1 MAPAVAY
8 AMEDD
13 ARYSKDE
20 YFEYE
25 LTRSGYKVKKLTD
38 KGKDLLWENDFTLT
52 IPEYHNDIPVIGL
65 AKNSLEN
72 EKIKTLYI
80 PKTLKEIDDFAL
92 YKDNKEDEYKL
103 EEIKIYPGLRDKETD
118 EIIEQKID
126 LDRIGKKA
134 IENQNLKELPF
145 NVKEIDY
152 QALKN
157 NKFNKLDLSDTEIIK
172 EDSIT
177 QEDELELII
186 NKYSDVEIPFYD
198 EEKTKVEYIEK
209 EFNKK
214 EQNSETIDYVKLRQ
228 ELVDNMINNK
238 KQEEENTQEED
249 DEEGEE
255 DKPVE
260 KEENTDTPKKKEKE
274 DKSVEEN
281 TEYIPNQKHK
291 EEQEKELKQQDEEIL
306 KGFDYDI
313 KDYKIVEP
321 KKLNNKE
328 YKELIKTN
336 KTPKRLSF
344 NLFSTSYA
352 AEDTEE
358 GYVNGTKIEKL
369 ETLWLLDNDTTSS
382 DDQTLVWEDDYDKY
396 VKTITNYSLS
406 GDFDYEPGT
415 IQITIPKYIFEDRY
429 GNKTGRM
436 TLGVPEAPSRKNDFA
451 YVETE
456 DSYILINTKKLPAA
470 TQGFFT
476 ATVRDLKPHMIKDKV
491 TEYETTP
498 FNSTINVVTREGEVI
513 NKKSE
518 DLIAEVDTREVL
530 TETVKRG
537 QELFESYP
545 NNWPKELKPEND
557 EDYIYAAWSTWTV
570 NKGSQTFKIDFEDN
584 AKTNE
589 VNKNAEILG
598 VRRNSDMEIFTNDN
612 KDNIKVNN
620 FYPTEGFGYVED
632 GNNFRATVYTA
643 YPKSD
648 FYNDDGTPKK
658 DKYIIENN
666 VKYTLTSED
675 DKEVTVKDD
684 TAELEYL
691 PKAFPVPDNK
701 FKIFKEG
708 ARNTNRRKGSKHIG
722 EYEFDVNTLLRKE
735 EVEIDY
741 NIEKSIS
748 AKALTKG
755 KNLKPFGPRAFGKES
770 YTTSL
775 TDEEI
780 YFNGD
785 ENTHGSKLNSDDYE
799 FTKLTINK
807 PTFYEYKR
815 ENNEW
820 YGYRTVPNNTNTDP
834 TKIYKNEWAFIS
846 IDRPK
851 SEFKATLYD
860 NNKTA
865 LANIIY
871 TKDGDYTITAIN
883 DNVTVN
889 GNTIT
894 LPENTTGYKIVTNTK
909 EAGFNWHITPSVKIK
924 PTDNIV
930 KAITNRFGL
939 EYDEENQDIKVKTSE
954 IELFFDNKANLKVI
968 KEDKEYFNEDDWG
981 RDSLSG
987 RYYSHSQPT
996 GHFIMHKGGDGKIV
1010 NVNGEEVDLA
1020 EGIDHGNPSLFLKD
1034 HKDVHKR
1041 GIYPLDLNKLRNGK
1055 EVEVFYEVENIG
1067 FGMPWTYDAETNAK
1081 IHQKNPK
1088 DPIKTYYDE
1097 AFGVHSYRM
1106 KSRDFKL
1113 QFSNQNNEKQEEL
1126 TNRDYEFTKMK
1137 FDRPV
1142 MFDYVKFDKDE
1153 YAHFESNK
1161 ERFGGVIVY
1170 GLVKKGEYGY
1180 KVNED
1185 YTKIPILEVF
1195 ASTDNEKSYKK
1206 IADVTF
1212 NETGYTINVV
1222 EGSGAKADGE
1232 YLIFPDNTSD
1242 YKVEAETKMAAM
1254 DFHQIPYVKIKPTKE
1269 VVSMVEKLYTGDGSS
1284 DMPFVELHNT
1294 ADLNVDVKGS
1304 KLIIHD
1310 LSTNDFTVE
1319 TLDED
1324 KEMSINE
1331 ETGIDKITGIQYQD
1345 TPIGDHFN
1353 ISKEINGGKYQKD
1366 DFDDPYALYSMYL
1379 NKIMN
1384 GDNAEISYKV
1394 NNTGFGMPFTYDKE
1408 SKDDYENNF
1417 NKVPYKM
1424 VSRDYLV
1431 DFNTEKLDSK
1441 DFEFSSIKFNMPNL
1455 YDYGVFTGRRK
1466 AYYESAIN
1474 RKYFN
1479 RLGGDLS
1486 YGYVNKGEEGYK
1498 ATDDYSKAPDLEVYG
1513 KTDDGDYQKYATVS
1527 FKTGKPVVEATNGA
1541 KSKDDT
1547 LVFPDNITEYKVE
1560 AKTTVAGIR
1569 FTYEPNVRFKKS
1581 EKMEGIIDKL
1591 YNNDF
1596 PKAKTTNTVDL
1607 NVETY
1612 GKNNFIKKDDAYSV
1626 LDGIVYG
1633 ANVEKSLKY
1642 ENDAENK
1649 KVHLTYTSKRT
1660 VQTNIKNNNDLQ
1672 YAIGTGGY
1680 KEEKEA
1686 TWYDLLPKG
1695 VKADTSSIRLSEGA
1709 RLKNRPRV
1717 IENYKNSGQD
1727 LLIVDVVIDKPQ
1739 YSFTSE
1745 EKSFTNHAGIK
1756 DTHSMTFNA
1765 SYTWQSL
1772 YDLGKDLKNHVVY
1785 ESHNEYL
1792 GNMKKLMGEPDNP
1805 TYGNNSTSLLKV
1817 TDEKT
1822 KKLLTDLNEK
1832 HDNPSFVYGSTQNYV
1847 DIDSSGSTGLTKEV
1861 DVDNQNN
1868 FGTGLDEAT
1877 PKNVYE
1883 NQVYEYRKTIQNDLS
1898 TKSKN
1903 IVLYD
1908 KLEGYNPSESQ
1919 DDYKD
1924 EQWRG
1929 TLIDVDVSQL
1939 KDRGIDAVVYYSTKK
1954 NIKLDDTN
1962 DRRDNNIDNTRI
1974 WTTERPENVRDITAI
1989 AIDARKLTTGKDFV
2003 LEKGQSFSYF
2013 IKMRAPDLNKLGY
2026 AKNEDDKQQW
2036 YDTARD
2042 IVDRKD
2048 IVIPGL
2054 GKEYIRTHNIYESEK
2069 GFVGGAHAYNNAVAI
2084 LTSIDANTGGMSDNM
2099 LIRYDYTKVG
2109 LKPYVVNV
2117 EKFFTDD
2124 NNRDGIRPD
2133 NVKINLLA
2141 NGKVVDSKVLNG
2153 DNKWKAT
2160 FRPTLYDENGELID
2174 YTLEEE
2180 PTKGYNSKISKDKK
2194 AEYSRDVEFNNNHN
2208 PAKVNIPVK
2217 KVWKDI
2223 DANHE
2228 AMPKAITY
2236 VLKADGKEVDR
2247 ATVKPDKDG
2256 SWDYTFENLFK
2267 YRDGGVEIKYTIEE
2281 EPVEDFITT
2290 VDKNTIT
2297 NTYYP
2302 YADLEVSKKVENAS
2316 NKALDKEFTF
2326 VFELEK
2332 DKNDDRVIGDYKY
2345 EKYDAKGNPIDLGN
2359 KNILTNGSEFTLKDG
2374 ERAVIKDIDAR
2385 FKYKVTE
2392 KGTDAFVVNG
2402 NTREGEI
2409 TTSETQKAQFVNK
2422 YQTKGETSFDVNK
2435 ILDGRE
2441 LSLNQFK
2448 FEVYEK
2454 VDGEL
2459 IHKENLDKK
2468 STDSDK
2474 AYNGINSN
2482 SNTILPLVKYT
2493 NVDLGYDKNGIL
2505 NETNTKEYVIKEFND
2520 EKDGYTYD
2528 DKEIAVKV
2536 VLTDNGNGN
2545 INTEVSYGRFIEN
2558 IFNKD
2563 DVKTFKNE
2571 YRAEDSVNLKAF
2583 KYVKDGIDIKENQF
2597 KFEAK
2602 QVAILDNKLI
2612 KNDVKNDTF
2621 EFDNLSKYEYIES
2634 DEVSNNKDVIKS
2646 SDNGKVVANGFSD
2659 KDGQVDLS
2667 TINYNQYDAGKT
2679 FVYDVYEVDNSEK
2692 DENVVFDK
2700 NTIRYFIRVDDYGT
2714 GSLNVWT
2721 EFNIRYIL
2729 DKDLEKAKKEAIRIV
2744 ENYKLSNSDELI
2756 SEIEKIEDV
2765 KELEDFVYNLDD
2777 KTPLFTNEYKPG
2789 NLKITKKVTDRS
2801 NKNEPFKFKIK
2812 LNSEDSEVPDGDFE
2826 LEDNSPKTSPI
2837 EWDVSEDG
2845 VMTVRPSIPGTVG
2858 TFDHLKFYL
2867 INDQVNIWEPKDDS
2881 EKKDI
2886 IESLVSNLEF
2896 YKNIEAKYK
2905 DADIF
2910 QSILVHE
2917 KAIKFL
2923 KDNDFDVIKETIKK
2937 SNEWRDAIGTSDKV
2951 EFEGDF
2957 VLPEDSSYMFYNS
2970 QIPELNLSNFDTSSV
2985 TNMSYMFGQ
2994 SGVTTLDLSNFDTSN
3009 VTDMSSMFYDSNA
3022 TSLDLSNFDTS
3033 NVTNM
3038 SGMFNGSQAT
3048 EIKLDDKFNT
3058 SNVTDMSIMFARSQ
3072 AISLD
3077 LSNFDTSNVTGM
3089 SGMFNDSQATEIKL
3103 DDKFNTSNV
3112 TNMSYMFGQSRV
3124 ITLDLSN
3131 FDTSNVTDMSH
3142 MFGQS
3147 GVTSLDLSNFDTSN
3161 VTDMSGMFMKS
3172 QAISLDLSNFNT
3184 SNVTDMSN
3192 MFYYSKATT
3201 LDLSSFDTSKVTNM
3215 DSMLSDIYAD
3225 TVYVRDEEEKEK
3237 YINSGGLRT
3246 YENIIIKNSNTIAQ
3260 NNILNNIKE
3269 TVLPTSYA
3277 AETTE
3282 ENTSTKGITQSTNT
3296 IEVKG
3301 KEEPVWSVTNNTKE
3315 YTEITFYNKVLKP
3328 KYTLNPNGGKSQS
3341 AENPV
3346 VEEIPT
3352 KDNSYGFFRPGY
3364 TFKGWGI
3371 DKDETNTA
3379 EEIEA
3384 YTNEQKEQGNY
3395 DIELFAIWEEQKLDF
3410 KDGEAEFTLYPDQ
3423 SITLPDLPA
3432 NMNYEIY
3439 EYTKDGWQQISIETL
3454 VEDEKIK
3461 DKTDGSGT
3469 IESQKTTEVVFTN
3482 DESPDETREV
3492 IRGRKTLNGE
3502 RLNTE
3507 GYTFSLYEAD
3517 KEGNITNDKAI
3528 RKSTSN
3534 KDGDFE
3540 FEKIIFNKVDDDSN
3554 DKDYY
3559 YIIKENNDNKE
3570 NIIYTEKE
3578 QLVKI
3583 TVKTIKTETG
3593 KRVITSKLSYINDDK
3608 EEDETYKPNFNNKT
3622 EKTKITITKDFE
3634 DDYAKEIAESKN
3646 IEFTAEVQISGERET
3661 RIVTLNK
3668 DNGFTAT
3675 IDNLEIGTNYTVKE
3689 IDIPTG
3695 FKEES
3700 ISNDNNTLKKDNNNV
3715 VITNSY
3721 KSDGYVELSL
3731 NKELIGR
3738 QLQSEEFT
3746 FNLYDEENNLLSST
3760 SNEEDGEIYFYFPVD
3775 KAGERTF
3782 TIKESET
3789 KDTTI
3794 ENDKEDI
3801 VVTVNLKDDGKGNIV
3816 QERSEDGKAKIT
3828 YKDNKTKF
3836 VNKVKPG
3843 NLQLTKTV
3851 SNLDTKQLF
3860 TLKVE
3865 LYDKNDKEI
3874 TKEFDYTSTNE
3885 DNKGKIKSGDLI
3897 SIQGDET
3904 ITIENLPNG
3913 TRYVVN
3919 EVEIPDRYK
3928 LINKPE
3934 TEGVIKTNE
3943 VNKVDFVNEYDSKG
3957 SYQIKGIK
3965 HYNKD
3970 LEDNQFEFYLID
3982 KNQKDADGN
3991 TLILDKAYNDKDG
4004 NFWFD
4009 PIEFNKDD
4017 IGGLNRKLKVIERQS
4032 NESNIIYD
4040 KTVYDI
4046 ELETIE
4052 DNGNILVKPIIKSN
4066 FKNKDSIEFTNEY
4079 KENLKSITI
4088 RKEVVNSDLADV
4100 EFKVNVSLIYPD
4112 GQTKEF
4118 PLTLKNN
4125 EEFELRDI
4133 PEGTEYTVK
4142 EVDIPEEYE
4151 FESITPNDTGKVED
4165 DSIEVVVK
4173 NRLKG
4178 KKRFKVEA
4186 SKLVNNYISDDV
4198 FEFNLL
4204 DEDGE
4209 VLQTKEN
4216 VNKTITFDEIE
4227 LDENFEGEKTY
4238 FVKEVIGDVENIT
4251 YDEREYKVVVK
4262 NTKDDVEV
4270 KYYLDDKEV
4279 DEIIFNNIKTY
4290 KGSLELEA
4298 NKTLNGFKPKDNTF
4312 TFELTDEDK
4321 KQVKETKNDKD
4332 GKVKFDIDFNEQ
4344 TIKDYEQLKEF
4355 GYTTQVYYVKEVND
4369 KQEGVLYDQNEY
4381 KITLDLELDNDTI
4394 SIKNKTITL
4403 EDEEV
4408 ESITFNN
4415 IKSNLPNTGKTTQLL
4430 TILGIILMIL
4440 TTVGYMQTK
4449 KRRV

>member
-1 MAPAVAY
+1 MKNKSHILIHKVSSLLLSILMLLSNMAPAVAY

-103 EEIKIYPGLRDKETD
+103 EEIKIYPELRDKGTD

-157 NKFNKLDLSDTEIIK
+157 NKFNKLDLSNTEIIK

-177 QEDELELII
+177 QEDDLELII
-186 NKYSDVEIPFYD
+186 NKYSNVETPFYD
-198 EEKTKVEYIEK
+198 EGKTKVEYIEK

-214 EQNSETIDYVKLRQ
+214 EQNNEEIDYVKLRQ
-228 ELVDNMINNK
+228 QLVDNMINNK
-238 KQEEENTQEED
+238 KQEED
-249 DEEGEE
+249 DEEGAEE
-255 DKPVE
+255 SEQK
-260 KEENTDTPKKKEKE
+260 NTDTPKKKQKE
-274 DKSVEEN
+274 DKSVEEEN
-281 TEYIPNQKHK
+281 TEYIPNQKYK
-291 EEQEKELKQQDEEIL
+291 EEQEEELKQQDEEIL

-328 YKELIKTN
+328 YDELIKTN

-352 AEDTEE
+352 AEDTTE

-369 ETLWLLDNDTTSS
+369 ETLWLLDNDTTLSGKQS
-382 DDQTLVWEDDYDKY
+382 LVWEDDYDKY

-415 IQITIPKYIFEDRY
+415 IQIKIPKYIFEDRY

-456 DSYILINTKKLPAA
+456 DSYILINTKKLPAS

-491 TEYETTP
+491 KGYETTP
-498 FNSTINVVTREGEVI
+498 FNSTISVVNKEGEVI
-513 NKKSE
+513 DKKSE
-518 DLIAEVDTREVL
+518 DLIAEVDTKEVL

-545 NNWPKELKPEND
+545 KNWPDELKPEND

-589 VNKNAEILG
+589 VNENAEILG

-658 DKYIIENN
+658 DKYVIENN

-691 PKAFPVPDNK
+691 PKAFPVPKNK
-701 FKIFKEG
+701 FQIFKEG
-708 ARNTNRRKGSKHIG
+708 ARNTNRREGSKHIG

-815 ENNEW
+815 ESYEW

-834 TKIYKNEWAFIS
+834 TKIYKNEWAFTS

-851 SEFKATLYD
+851 SEFKATIYD

-865 LANIIY
+865 LANVVY
-871 TKDGDYTITAIN
+871 TKDGDYSITAID
-883 DNVTVN
+883 DNVVIN

-981 RDSLSG
+981 RDTLSG

-1020 EGIDHGNPSLFLKD
+1020 EGIDHGSPSLFLKD

-1185 YTKIPILEVF
+1185 YRKIPTLEVF

-1206 IADVTF
+1206 IADVKF

-1232 YLIFPDNTSD
+1232 YLIFPENTSD

-1269 VVSMVEKLYTGDGSS
+1269 VVSMVEELYTGDGSS

-1310 LSTNDFTVE
+1310 LSTNDFTVK

-1324 KEMSINE
+1324 KEMYINE
-1331 ETGIDKITGIQYQD
+1331 ETGIDKIAGIQYQD
-1345 TPIGDHFN
+1345 TPIGDHFD

-1366 DFDDPYALYSMYL
+1366 SQDDPYALYSMYL

-1466 AYYESAIN
+1466 AYYESVIN

-1498 ATDDYSKAPDLEVYG
+1498 STNDYSKAPDLEVYG

-1527 FKTGKPVVEATNGA
+1527 FKTGKPVVETTNGA
-1541 KSKDDT
+1541 KAKDDT
-1547 LVFPDNITEYKVE
+1547 LVFPKNITEYKVE

-1672 YAIGTGGY
+1672 YAIETGGY

-1805 TYGNNSTSLLKV
+1805 TYGNNSTSLLKI

-1822 KKLLTDLNEK
+1822 KKLLTDLNKK

-1847 DIDSSGSTGLTKEV
+1847 DIDSSGSTRLTKEV

-1908 KLEGYNPSESQ
+1908 KLEGYSPSESQ

-2084 LTSIDANTGGMSDNM
+2084 LTSIDANTGGTSDNM

-2109 LKPYVVNV
+2109 LKPYVINV

-2385 FKYKVTE
+2385 FKYKITE
-2392 KGTDAFVVNG
+2392 KDTDAFVVNG

-2571 YRAEDSVNLKAF
+2571 YRANGLVDLKAF

-2602 QVAILDNKLI
+2602 QVAILDNKLM

-2621 EFDNLSKYEYIES
+2621 EFDNLSKYEYVES
-2634 DEVSNNKDVIKS
+2634 DEVLNNKDVIKS
-2646 SDNGKVVANGFSD
+2646 SDNGKVIANGFSD

-2812 LNSEDSEVPDGDFE
+2812 LNSEDSEVPNGDFE
-2826 LEDNSPKTSPI
+2826 LKKNPNNLIPANGWKLNTDKYGNTTTGGFTFNGVEAEFDENGNPYVEWKYGEDPELSKNKEFI
-2837 EWDVSEDG
+2837 DK
-2845 VMTVRPSIPGTVG
+2845 VG
-2858 TFDHLKFYL
+2858 SNASVKFYGEIDL
-2867 INDQVNIWEPKDDS
+2867 TNLYNNIKGGTDKDNLEDKETNNLNDYLQSLIPETTDTYRKKINVNFKNDINWLVFNDNGTEKLVSKKPLKHSISWDELYNAGVVFGENTETPNGYNPYNPQYVEINSKKYVVRLMRAYSDEVPINDRTNTFGNYDKTKGSEWNRLILPLIKEGRSDSKSKYGVEKDMPTLANYSWWKDFGGKSNKSGSYSERLDYGVCRWMQESGHEDS
-2881 EKKDI
+2881 EYRAFRGI
-2886 IESLVSNLEF
+2886 
-2896 YKNIEAKYK
+2896 
-2905 DADIF
+2905 
-2910 QSILVHE
+2910 
-2917 KAIKFL
+2917 
-2923 KDNDFDVIKETIKK
+2923 
-2937 SNEWRDAIGTSDKV
+2937 
-2951 EFEGDF
+2951 
-2957 VLPEDSSYMFYNS
+2957 
-2970 QIPELNLSNFDTSSV
+2970 DTSSSAAAY
-2985 TNMSYMFGQ
+2985 SYSSGTYDYKNYRGWLAVLERVDNTSSSQASIDSETILVQ
-2994 SGVTTLDLSNFDTSN
+2994 SSNNPLKRYQLRNTELKTTDSYTAKEDTS
-3009 VTDMSSMFYDSNA
+3009 T
-3022 TSLDLSNFDTS
+3022 FD
-3033 NVTNM
+3033 
-3038 SGMFNGSQAT
+3038 
-3048 EIKLDDKFNT
+3048 I
-3058 SNVTDMSIMFARSQ
+3058 
-3072 AISLD
+3072 AISSD
-3077 LSNFDTSNVTGM
+3077 VAYAES
-3089 SGMFNDSQATEIKL
+3089 K
-3103 DDKFNTSNV
+3103 K
-3112 TNMSYMFGQSRV
+3112 
-3124 ITLDLSN
+3124 
-3131 FDTSNVTDMSH
+3131 
-3142 MFGQS
+3142 
-3147 GVTSLDLSNFDTSN
+3147 SLGELL
-3161 VTDMSGMFMKS
+3161 
-3172 QAISLDLSNFNT
+3172 I
-3184 SNVTDMSN
+3184 
-3192 MFYYSKATT
+3192 
-3201 LDLSSFDTSKVTNM
+3201 
-3215 DSMLSDIYAD
+3215 
-3225 TVYVRDEEEKEK
+3225 
-3237 YINSGGLRT
+3237 
-3246 YENIIIKNSNTIAQ
+3246 
-3260 NNILNNIKE
+3260 
-3269 TVLPTSYA
+3269 PTSYA

-3282 ENTSTKGITQSTNT
+3282 ENTSTEGITQSTNT

-3301 KEEPVWSVTNNTKE
+3301 KEEPVWSVTSNTEE
-3315 YTEITFYNKVLKP
+3315 YTEITFYNALLKP

-3371 DKDETNTA
+3371 NKDETNTL

-3384 YTNEQKEQGNY
+3384 HTNEQKEDGNY

-3423 SITLPDLPA
+3423 SVTLPDLPA
-3432 NMNYEIY
+3432 NMSYEIY
-3439 EYTKDGWQQISIETL
+3439 EYTKDGWNL
-3454 VEDEKIK
+3454 VEETNTSGRIK
-3461 DKTDGSGT
+3461 SQEE
-3469 IESQKTTEVVFTN
+3469 IEATFIN
-3482 DESPDETREV
+3482 DESPDETREI
-3492 IRGRKTLNGE
+3492 IRGRKTLNRE

-3528 RKSTSN
+3528 RKATSN

-3540 FEKIIFNKVDDDSN
+3540 FKEIIFNKVDDDSN

-3668 DNGFTAT
+3668 GNKFTAT

-3689 IDIPTG
+3689 IDIPRG

-3700 ISNDNNTLKKDNNNV
+3700 ISNDTNTLKKENNEV
-3715 VITNSY
+3715 KIVNSY

-3738 QLQSEEFT
+3738 ELQSEEFT

-3801 VVTVNLKDDGKGNIV
+3801 VVTVNLKDDGKGNII
-3816 QERSEDGKAKIT
+3816 QERLEDGKAKIT
-3828 YKDNKTKF
+3828 YKNNKTKF

-3913 TRYVVN
+3913 TKYVVN
-3919 EVEIPDRYK
+3919 EVEIPNRYK

-4066 FKNKDSIEFTNEY
+4066 FKDKDSIEFTNEY

-4118 PLTLKNN
+4118 PLTLKNG
-4125 EEFELRDI
+4125 EKFELKDI

-4142 EVDIPEEYE
+4142 EVDIPEEYA

-4165 DSIEVVVK
+4165 DSIEIVVK

-4227 LDENFEGEKTY
+4227 LDEDFEGEKTY